1 MPRYLFDKKITPA
14 CKYCY
19 FVSVENGG
27 FVCGKKGKVSAEEKC
42 MRFRYDPTLR
52 EPELAPLP
60 GKHSAEDF
68 KI

>member
-19 FVSVENGG
+19 FASNEDGSIR
-27 FVCGKKGKVSAEEKC
+27 CDKKGRVSAEDKC

-60 GKHSAEDF
+60 GRHSAEEF